1 MHIISWKIV
10 DIYILTIVIVDIYIN
25 HSNYMEY
32 LFASYNI
39 LVKRSEVLNKNS
51 NNHLDYQLLQSS
63 ETFEQSLLGL
73 KVGTL

>member
-1 MHIISWKIV
+1 
-10 DIYILTIVIVDIYIN
+10 
-25 HSNYMEY
+25 MEY

-63 ETFEQSLLGL
+63 ETFEQSLLGF